1 MSASSFNSTLHSQYS
16 NIISGISKNMVGVFV
31 SERRQVGLT
40 YRKILKYV
48 AVVVRV

>member
-1 MSASSFNSTLHSQYS
+1 
-16 NIISGISKNMVGVFV
+16 MVGVFV

-48 AVVVRV
+48 AVVVRVWQEAIML